1 MKKLILSLL
10 ACSMLVSANA
20 QNILGPGMES
30 WHSMSVGFPAQQVE
44 APDHWFGADSMIFS
58 VAIIAGVSNPVA
70 QLSQDADAHGGALAA
85 KLVTRD
91 QGGQLNEVPGVL
103 ANAKIGLDLNNL
115 DPNNPLASLT
125 YDGGT
130 VINQRYDHIGAWI
143 KYNPGGGDKAQII
156 ARTVLTGQG
165 AGGADSVVAEGDT
178 IIYNALPNYTY
189 VEFPL
194 MYDNPNVVPDKLLI
208 IFLSS
213 TNETSTSPVDGSTLL
228 VDDVEALQKNTN
240 VRTTLLNNET
250 FNVYPNPAKNTLS
263 ISTSVTEAIVWQ
275 AYNVAGQKVATKTFS
290 KEAKVDIS
298 NLSSGMYYYNVT
310 DLDGKQIFGGNFSVS
325 K

>member
-1 MKKLILSLL
+1 MKKIILSLL
-10 ACSMLVSANA
+10 ACSTLVSANA
-20 QNILGPGMES
+20 QNILGQGMES
-30 WHSMSVGFPAQQVE
+30 WHNISAGIPPKQVE
-44 APDHWFGADSMIFS
+44 APDHWFGADSIVFS
-58 VAIIAGVSNPVA
+58 VAPFAGISSPKA
-70 QLSQDADAHGGALAA
+70 QLTKDTDAHSGTLAA
-85 KLVTRD
+85 KLVTKD

-103 ANAKIGLDLNNL
+103 ANAKINIDLNNL
-115 DPNNPLASLT
+115 DPNNPLASLS

-130 VINQRYDHIGAWI
+130 AISQRFDHIGAWI
-143 KYNPGGGDKAQII
+143 KYQPSGADKAQII

-165 AGGADSVVAEGDT
+165 AGGEDSVVAEGDT
-178 IIYNALPNYTY
+178 IIYSALANYTY

-194 MYDNPNVVPDKLLI
+194 MYDDPNVVPDKLLI

-213 TNETSTSPVDGSTLL
+213 TNETATSPVDGSTLL

-240 VRTTLLNNET
+240 VRTTLLDNES
-250 FNVYPNPAKNTLS
+250 FNVYPNPAKNTLN
-263 ISTSVTEAIVWQ
+263 ISTSVTETIVWQ
-275 AYNVAGQKVATKTFS
+275 AYNAAGRKVATQRFT

-298 NLSSGMYYYNVT
+298 SLSSGMYYYNVT